1 MLRDI
6 ALILGGYLLGSIP
19 FAFLITKAV
28 TGRDIRF
35 EGEGNVGARNVLH
48 VAGPMPGLLTVL
60 LDGAKGAAAYWL
72 AETWGSGNVTLYLT
86 GAALLVGHGFPVWLS
101 WRGGKGLAAAAGF
114 LLQMWPWSLLAT
126 LVILVVARSVIPDFN
141 LSVTVAGTLFPFLT
155 FWEGNDLEGLLFI
168 IFFLGLTGVKKVL
181 DLPHEKAIR
190 DKSGWHEG
198 LHRTRDAHR

>member
-35 EGEGNVGARNVLH
+35 EGEGN
-48 VAGPMPGLLTVL
+48 